1 MKTVNPKKPPVLVLG
16 GTSNAL
22 AIARALGRQ
31 GIRVYLAVLRNTG
44 ACYTRYAGKI
54 FPIPSKDGAADY
66 WGELLLASNSAS
78 LHGSVIFPCNDDAIE
93 FAAKFRKELENHY
106 ILDESIPDL
115 QLLLIN
121 KRKTMELTRS
131 IGLPTPKFTAVEC
144 PADLQKVDGD
154 FKFPLIVKPQQ
165 SHVFK
170 RFFPDDKLF
179 IVNSPEEL
187 QRRLQ
192 QVLQYELKVIISE
205 FIPGPDSLLGSYYTY
220 IDARGNTLFH
230 YTKKV
235 LRRFPKNNGPA
246 TYHITDWDPEIAE
259 LGLKFFRGIN
269 FRGLGNVEF
278 KRDLRDGQLKII
290 ECNPRFTAAHELL
303 VRCGMDTSLIL
314 YNHLAGL
321 PLPAVNSYKQRMT
334 LWFPSLDYKAYKELK
349 GLKEITFWSW
359 FKSVARPQ
367 VFPHFRWF
375 DPLPTVVPFLQNV
388 RKKVLR

>member
-1 MKTVNPKKPPVLVLG
+1 MKTIKQKKPPVLVLG

-31 GIRVYLAVLRNTG
+31 GIRVYLAVLRNTA
-44 ACYTRYAGKI
+44 ACYTRYADKI

-66 WGELLLASNSAS
+66 WGELLLASNSVS
-78 LHGSVIFPCNDDAIE
+78 LHGSVVFPCNDDAIE
-93 FAAKFRKELENHY
+93 FVAKFRKELENHY

-131 IGLPTPKFTAVEC
+131 IGLPTPKFTAVEG
-144 PADLQKVDGD
+144 PADAHKIDGD
-154 FKFPLIVKPQQ
+154 FKFPMIVKPQQ

-179 IVNSPEEL
+179 IVNSSEEL

-220 IDARGNTLFH
+220 IDSRGNPLFH

-259 LGLKFFRGIN
+259 LGLKFFRGID

-314 YNHLAGL
+314 YNHLAGR

-367 VFPHFRWF
+367 VFPHFRWL
-375 DPLPTVVPFLQNV
+375 DPLPTVAPFLQNV
-388 RKKVLR
+388 RNKILP